1 MAILAGTTGLLRAT
15 LCCLHAFSILT
26 FGAGRAEMAA
36 VLACIVFANTAF
48 STVYRFTNVISET
61 FTHSADS
68 TLLWFAVSIDAVIAR
83 TARLVSAAFC
93 GGAAAP
99 SHSSLTCGASITG
112 ISFILAAGVNNTVA
126 GNNTV
131 MVHALKLTRTLPVL
145 QTA

>member
-1 MAILAGTTGLLRAT
+1 MAAILAR
-15 LCCLHAFSILT
+15 I
-26 FGAGRAEMAA
+26 
-36 VLACIVFANTAF
+36 IFANTAF

-99 SHSSLTCGASITG
+99 SHSSLACGASITG
-112 ISFILAAGVNNTVA
+112 ISFILAAGVSQEHGGVIFLA
-126 GNNTV
+126 GSDTIIV
-131 MVHALKLTRTLPVL
+131 LAHQFSGTLPVL
-145 QTA
+145 QTT

>member
-1 MAILAGTTGLLRAT
+1 
-15 LCCLHAFSILT
+15 
-26 FGAGRAEMAA
+26 MAA
-36 VLACIVFANTAF
+36 VLTRIIFANPAF

-68 TLLWFAVSIDAVIAR
+68 TLLWFAVSIDAVVAG
-83 TARLVSAAFC
+83 TTRLVSAAFC

-112 ISFILAAGVNNTVA
+112 VSFILAAGVKNSMT

-131 MVHALKLTRTLPVL
+131 MVHALKLPRTLPIFR
-145 QTA
+145 TT